1 MKINKLILKNFSS
14 FEGINEFDFS
24 VTEDKNIILIGG
36 QNGAGKTSLFSAI
49 KVALYGPLAF
59 GYVGAN
65 AHYTSKI
72 KDYINVKAF
81 HSDRV
86 EAGVVINISVK
97 VEREYFDYEIS
108 REWTYIKQRLEEN
121 FLIKKAGVLLD
132 SQEKAYFNNYLLS
145 VIPPDLFEFFMF
157 DGEEVGNIF
166 ATSAYNNYVKNAL
179 FTMCD
184 MDVYELVR
192 KYTSSY
198 VSKSDIEEIDN
209 SEYEILKIQVEELD
223 EKIHELERRKSELEC
238 AISDNQIQLDELE
251 TAYKNAGGI
260 TPVER
265 EKLAKEY
272 NDAEKV
278 KQEKSLQLK
287 NFVEGM
293 MPFYIVRDFAD
304 KISDQLDLEEKGEI
318 YYYVQNK
325 IQKKTI
331 KNALMKYGD
340 VSDEAIEDVVSVL
353 LDTFRPKGYFED
365 VEAIHDLSKEEIGRV
380 NAIFSSLYDFD
391 EEVMIQIIKDK
402 QKAAQTTVDINRLL
416 KSSMAEEDVN
426 LFAEKENALLKAR
439 DSYVNELHNIEL
451 ILNEK
456 KEESTLLIQ
465 ERNKKHQELVNSAQN
480 KHIYELSFG
489 VSRIMEQLL
498 EKKTE
503 TIREK
508 LEQLT
513 VENLH
518 KIYRKD
524 NLITHI
530 EIEKD
535 YQFSLFQNVSY
546 YEGELLSLINNIG
559 YEAAEKSI
567 GRKGLKELY
576 EKYGTDSIVGLKK
589 ALMQTSHMELIETYK
604 KIELSRLSKGE
615 RQIFILALY
624 WAIIMISGQD
634 IPFIIDTPYARID
647 ANHRKE
653 ISEKFFPNISR
664 QVIILSTDEEINEEY
679 YQIIHPYV
687 AKEYLLSNDENINKT
702 TVENKYF
709 FEV

>member
-1 MKINKLILKNFSS
+1 
-14 FEGINEFDFS
+14 
-24 VTEDKNIILIGG
+24 
-36 QNGAGKTSLFSAI
+36 
-49 KVALYGPLAF
+49 
-59 GYVGAN
+59 
-65 AHYTSKI
+65 
-72 KDYINVKAF
+72 
-81 HSDRV
+81 
-86 EAGVVINISVK
+86 
-97 VEREYFDYEIS
+97 
-108 REWTYIKQRLEEN
+108 
-121 FLIKKAGVLLD
+121 
-132 SQEKAYFNNYLLS
+132 
-145 VIPPDLFEFFMF
+145 
-157 DGEEVGNIF
+157 
-166 ATSAYNNYVKNAL
+166 
-179 FTMCD
+179 
-184 MDVYELVR
+184 
-192 KYTSSY
+192 
-198 VSKSDIEEIDN
+198 
-209 SEYEILKIQVEELD
+209 
-223 EKIHELERRKSELEC
+223 
-238 AISDNQIQLDELE
+238 
-251 TAYKNAGGI
+251 
-260 TPVER
+260 
-265 EKLAKEY
+265 
-272 NDAEKV
+272 
-278 KQEKSLQLK
+278 
-287 NFVEGM
+287 
-293 MPFYIVRDFAD
+293 
-304 KISDQLDLEEKGEI
+304 
-318 YYYVQNK
+318 
-325 IQKKTI
+325 
-331 KNALMKYGD
+331 
-340 VSDEAIEDVVSVL
+340 
-353 LDTFRPKGYFED
+353 
-365 VEAIHDLSKEEIGRV
+365 
-380 NAIFSSLYDFD
+380 
-391 EEVMIQIIKDK
+391 MIQIIKDK

>member
-209 SEYEILKIQVEELD
+209 SEYEILKIQVEEVD

>member
-1 MKINKLILKNFSS
+1 MIINKLILKNFSS
-14 FEGINEFDFS
+14 FEGINEFDLS

-72 KDYINVKAF
+72 KDYINAKAF

-132 SQEKAYFNNYLLS
+132 SQEKAYFSNYLLS

-209 SEYEILKIQVEELD
+209 SEYETLKKQVEELD
-223 EKIHELERRKSELEC
+223 EKIHELEHRKSKLEC

-535 YQFSLFQNVSY
+535 YQFGLFQNVSY

-576 EKYGTDSIVGLKK
+576 EKYGTDSIVELKK

>member
-1 MKINKLILKNFSS
+1 
-14 FEGINEFDFS
+14 
-24 VTEDKNIILIGG
+24 
-36 QNGAGKTSLFSAI
+36 
-49 KVALYGPLAF
+49 
-59 GYVGAN
+59 
-65 AHYTSKI
+65 
-72 KDYINVKAF
+72 
-81 HSDRV
+81 
-86 EAGVVINISVK
+86 
-97 VEREYFDYEIS
+97 
-108 REWTYIKQRLEEN
+108 
-121 FLIKKAGVLLD
+121 
-132 SQEKAYFNNYLLS
+132 
-145 VIPPDLFEFFMF
+145 MF

-353 LDTFRPKGYFED
+353 LDTFRPKGDFED